1 MEYDFSV
8 LKQQLFDGLLG
19 DLERE
24 RKQFTRRSAQAFF
37 FSIVCSLLFFTFA
50 ILFAIQHYPM
60 VWLLYLLAAMA
71 LLTGL
76 GILLYRHSKFK
87 ARFRAAFK
95 EQVIPFIA
103 KKYDERLDYYP
114 YDGLMKEYDASGLFT
129 REYDRYK
136 AEDTFRGTFDLTTFS
151 FGEIFTEYKTVTT
164 DSKGNR
170 QEQWH
175 TIFRGLLFVSDFH
188 KHFSGE
194 TFVDVDTME
203 RMFGKLG
210 RRFQKWNTSRK
221 GDLIKMENPG
231 FEKQFAVYSTNEQEA
246 RYILT
251 PSMMERMIALR
262 EKMNT
267 PIAFSF
273 RNNHLYVAVSKQ
285 EDFFEPTIYRTLLRE
300 ERYRSWW
307 ELLVAMSRIVEDLNL
322 NTRIWTRE

>member
-8 LKQQLFDGLLG
+8 LKQQLFDGVLG
-19 DLERE
+19 SLERE
-24 RKQFTRRSAQAFF
+24 RKQFTGRLRRVFF
-37 FSIVCSLLFFTFA
+37 FSVAFSLLFFA
-50 ILFAIQHYPM
+50 LAVLFTIQHYPM
-60 VWLLYLLAAMA
+60 VWQLYLLSVMA
-71 LLTGL
+71 LLTGW
-76 GILLYRHSKFK
+76 GIWLYRHLKFK
-87 ARFRAAFK
+87 DGFRAAFK

-103 KKYDERLDYYP
+103 KKYDERLEYYP
-114 YDGLMKEYDASGLFT
+114 YDDLMKEYMASGIFT

-170 QEQWH
+170 QEHWH
-175 TIFRGLLFVSDFH
+175 TIFRGLLFASDFH

-194 TFVDVDTME
+194 TFVDTDTME

-221 GDLIKMENPG
+221 GDLIKMENPE

-251 PSMMERMIALR
+251 PSMMERMNTLR
-262 EKMNT
+262 EKMNA

-273 RNNHLYVAVSKQ
+273 RNNHLYIAVSKQ
-285 EDFFEPTIYRTLLRE
+285 GDFFEPTIYRTLLRE
-300 ERYRSWW
+300 EIYRSWW
-307 ELLVAMSRIVEDLNL
+307 ELLVAMSRIVEDMNL